1 MGQTGQ
7 TGSHVKHEHDP
18 FIKRVSRINP
28 NMTRIRLAST
38 FDLFINELV
47 MSGPWVVSDFVT
59 PTLKVV
65 LNQFL

>member
-1 MGQTGQ
+1 
-7 TGSHVKHEHDP
+7 
-18 FIKRVSRINP
+18 
-28 NMTRIRLAST
+28 MTRIRLAST

-65 LNQFL
+65 LNQFLWIYKYNQSIFGFDI

>member
-7 TGSHVKHEHDP
+7 TGSHVEHEHDP

-28 NMTRIRLAST
+28 NMTRTRLAST

-47 MSGPWVVSDFVT
+47 M
-59 PTLKVV
+59 
-65 LNQFL
+65 